1 MKKISYRP
9 VYNRKKKLNAQ
20 GTALLQVEAY
30 LKQKKVYFSTQ
41 IYLRPEQWDKR
52 KKQIIKHPNAEAL
65 NYMLSEFII
74 ILEQKEIELW

>member
-30 LKQKKVYFSTQ
+30 LNLFFDANLFAPRAMGQKKKTDYKTSQ
-41 IYLRPEQWDKR
+41 C
-52 KKQIIKHPNAEAL
+52 
-65 NYMLSEFII
+65 
-74 ILEQKEIELW
+74 